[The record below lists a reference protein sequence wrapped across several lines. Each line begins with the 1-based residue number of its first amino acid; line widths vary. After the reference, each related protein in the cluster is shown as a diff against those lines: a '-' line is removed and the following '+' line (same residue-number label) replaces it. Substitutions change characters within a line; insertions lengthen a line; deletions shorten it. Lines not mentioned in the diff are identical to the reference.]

1 MSAIINA
8 LFGTYPDPPP
18 ANPSSSLVGQSATSF
33 ERIQTSAVGD
43 DVRVQ
48 SMISSETRAN
58 AAMNSNLNING
69 LLAQLSTTHAEVD
82 QYSRTRTAE
91 INEQVGV
98 TFDRHSNVSSCLSI
112 LGTIGSKVDW

>member
-18 ANPSSSLVGQSATSF
+18 ANTSQAVAGQSASSF

-43 DVRVQ
+43 DVQVR
-48 SMISSETRAN
+48 SMISSETLAN

-69 LLAQLSTTHAEVD
+69 LLAQLSTTHAQVD

-91 INEQVGV
+91 INEQVA
-98 TFDRHSNVSSCLSI
+98 
-112 LGTIGSKVDW
+112 